1 MTTHPGIADSQT
13 RSLREVGAESYAL
26 REEIG
31 HISGRLD
38 PTKFV
43 RIHRSTIVNVQR
55 IMRVEPVNSGEYIAV
70 LKDSKQVWH
79 S

>member
-1 MTTHPGIADSQT
+1 MLLEGIA
-13 RSLREVGAESYAL
+13 
-26 REEIG
+26 

-70 LKDSKQVWH
+70 LKDGKQVWH
-79 S
+79 SGSLTV